1 MDKEGFKALAESVK
15 ERLENN
21 ISVQGMGEHGT
32 DIDLE
37 GFSEEGFLPT
47 KNWTTGWF
55 PEGAKNITGTTMSET
70 ILTKRD
76 TCYACAVRCKRVVE
90 VPGKVEPLYGGP
102 EYETCAAL
110 GSYCGITNLE
120 TVALGNQLCNMYG
133 LDTISTG
140 ATIAFAMECFEQGIL
155 DKSQTDGLE
164 LSFGNDKIMP
174 IIIEK
179 IAKEKE

>member
-70 ILTKRD
+70 IL
-76 TCYACAVRCKRVVE
+76 
-90 VPGKVEPLYGGP
+90 
-102 EYETCAAL
+102 
-110 GSYCGITNLE
+110 
-120 TVALGNQLCNMYG
+120 
-133 LDTISTG
+133 
-140 ATIAFAMECFEQGIL
+140 
-155 DKSQTDGLE
+155 
-164 LSFGNDKIMP
+164 
-174 IIIEK
+174 IEK
-179 IAKEKE
+179 RYLLCLCCKMQKSGRSTWKSGTTIWRTRI